1 MHAFRLL
8 AAFFSS
14 ATTASAFR
22 FHIWLGD
29 KCTIT
34 GSRVS
39 DTEIL
44 VFPERV
50 DSHGCMKYDLYDWGH
65 DQSLMVRPED
75 EDGPDQY
82 LAFFNSDDCS
92 GDPMVIM
99 PPASI
104 LRERPVA
111 GCSNYAAAGIT
122 NMSYKVDGV

>member
-1 MHAFRLL
+1 M
-8 AAFFSS
+8 AAFISS

-50 DSHGCMKYDLYDWGH
+50 DSHGCMVRSRIAISKTNPKPDILTFQKYDLYDWGH

-75 EDGPDQY
+75 EDGPDQ
-82 LAFFNSDDCS
+82 C
-92 GDPMVIM
+92 
-99 PPASI
+99 
-104 LRERPVA
+104 
-111 GCSNYAAAGIT
+111 
-122 NMSYKVDGV
+122 